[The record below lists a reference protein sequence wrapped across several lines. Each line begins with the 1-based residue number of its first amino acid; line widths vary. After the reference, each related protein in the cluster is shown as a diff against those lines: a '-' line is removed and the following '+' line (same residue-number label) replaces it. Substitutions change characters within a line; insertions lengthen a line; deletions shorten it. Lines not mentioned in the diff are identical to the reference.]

1 MRRLGFHFPKIT
13 FLCACTLLN
22 TLSLPI
28 LAEQTRPTKIEEVQ
42 VWGQGT
48 PVRQTN
54 FNSPSSLLTQEDF
67 VSINA
72 ATTEDL
78 VNYEPSLVIRRR
90 FIGDANGTMGI
101 RGSNM
106 FQTSRS
112 MVFADG
118 VPLHYFLQTRWS
130 GAPRWSLVSADEIAQ
145 IQVVYGPYSAE
156 HSGNA
161 MGGVVN
167 IETSIP
173 AKRRFHAEGSLFS
186 QRYDEL
192 GFDKDLNGFKGFMS
206 YGDKFGDFSLYASY
220 NHLEND
226 SQPQTFRY
234 SQISE
239 SVQGGETQVSGAI
252 LDEDRYGNSALYF
265 ADSGSVNTTTDHLKL
280 KLGYE
285 LEDWFTLINIA
296 YEKRKSATDSPG
308 NYLKNNVGAP
318 VWNGNVVQDGN
329 VFDVSSRNFT
339 ISDDDRQ
346 SLLLGGRVQGG
357 LTEDWWME
365 LSLSY
370 FEILEDETRSS
381 NAHPEDP
388 SYTAAGQVTDYE
400 DTGWETAE
408 LRFQN
413 DRFFSNDSLS
423 LLAGLRHE
431 HYSLEINNYLS
442 DDFQSGAKTSL
453 TNSSGGETMI
463 SALFTQLGWQI
474 TDYWDTAF
482 GVRYEHWESDNGF
495 YGSVDHIDRS
505 ESRTSPKFSL
515 GFNPNE
521 LWKFRYS
528 LAKAYRFPIVEELFQ
543 NEHTTNGT
551 SLANANLEPEDGLHQ
566 NLSIERR
573 IESGYVR
580 LNLFHEN
587 IDDVIFAQSI
597 IVDNHSLNTFI
608 PIDTV
613 KTQGVELAY
622 NQFNLMNGHLDVRFN
637 ITFTESE
644 ITKNSANLSLE
655 GKTFPRIP
663 AWRGNLLLTYHVND
677 RWDIGGGVRYASDS
691 YDDLE
696 NRDKADNVFGAQ
708 DSYTF
713 INLKTSYR
721 FNDNYRLSL
730 GVDNLTDEIAFV
742 AHPWPGRTFFLE
754 GTVDF

>member
-1 MRRLGFHFPKIT
+1 MRKLDFHFPRIT
-13 FLCACTLLN
+13 FLCVGALLN

-28 LAEQTRPTKIEEVQ
+28 LATQPGQANIEEIQ
-42 VWGQGT
+42 VWGQGA
-48 PVRQTN
+48 PVKQTD
-54 FNSPSSLLTQEDF
+54 FNSPSSLLTQEDL

-90 FIGDANGTMGI
+90 FIGDANGTIGI

-145 IQVVYGPYSAE
+145 IKVIYGPYSAE

-161 MGGVVN
+161 MGGAVN
-167 IETSIP
+167 IETLIP
-173 AKRRFHAEGSLFS
+173 EKRRFHAEGSVFN
-186 QRYDEL
+186 QGYDEL
-192 GFDKDLNGFKGFMS
+192 GFDKNLNGFKGFMS

-220 NHLEND
+220 NHLENN

-234 SQISE
+234 SQMTKPA
-239 SVQGGETQVSGAI
+239 QGSETQVSGAI
-252 LDEDRYGNSALYF
+252 LDEDRYGNSVLYF
-265 ADSGSVNTTTDHLKL
+265 ADSGSVDTTTDHFKL

-285 LEDWFTLINIA
+285 LEDWFTLFNIA

-308 NYLKNNVGAP
+308 NYLKSNTGDP
-318 VWNGNVVQDGN
+318 VWNGKVVQDGN
-329 VFDVSSRNFT
+329 VFDISSRNFT

-346 SLLLGGRVQGG
+346 SLLLGGRLQGS
-357 LTEDWWME
+357 LTENWWME

-381 NAHPEDP
+381 KAHPEDP
-388 SYTAAGQVTDYE
+388 AYTAEGQVTDYE

-408 LRFQN
+408 LRLQN
-413 DRFFSNDSLS
+413 DRFFGNETLS
-423 LLAGLRHE
+423 LLTGIRHE
-431 HYSLEINNYLS
+431 HYSLEINNYNS
-442 DDFQSGAKTSL
+442 ADYQSGVKTAL

-463 SALFTQLGWQI
+463 SAVFTQLGWQI
-474 TDYWDTAF
+474 TDNWDSAF
-482 GVRYEHWESDNGF
+482 GVRYERWESNDGF
-495 YGSVDHIDRS
+495 YGNIDHIDRS

-515 GFNPNE
+515 GFNPSE
-521 LWKFRYS
+521 HWTFRYS

-543 NEHTTNGT
+543 NERTTNGT

-573 IESGYVR
+573 IENGYVR
-580 LNLFHEN
+580 LNFFHEN
-587 IDDVIFAQSI
+587 IDDVIFAQST
-597 IVDNHSLNTFI
+597 IVDNRSLNTFI

-613 KTQGVELAY
+613 KTQGVELIY
-622 NQFNLMNGHLDVRFN
+622 NQFNLMSGHLDIRFN
-637 ITFTESE
+637 ITYTDSE
-644 ITKNSANLSLE
+644 ITKNSANLNLE
-655 GKTFPRIP
+655 GKTFPRMP
-663 AWRGNLLLTYHVND
+663 EWRGNLLLTYHIND
-677 RWDIGGGVRYASDS
+677 RWDIGGGARYASDS

-730 GVDNLTDEIAFV
+730 GIDNLTDEIAFV